1 MLGADAGLLL
11 PSRAGGGDDRPL
23 AEWTGITHF
32 PARQAHE
39 RKRGR
44 RCGFLAQPQSTETHP
59 HRAR

>member
-32 PARQAHE
+32 PAPSGA
-39 RKRGR
+39 
-44 RCGFLAQPQSTETHP
+44 
-59 HRAR
+59 